1 MASPSQHYLPRFLQ
15 RQFAARKR
23 GARAIV
29 WCFRR
34 GAEPFESAVEN
45 VGAERDFLGSEADD
59 RLTTRE
65 SALANFIHS
74 FANTPTNVEL
84 DSHPAAELVESLS
97 IRSRNVRQGM
107 SQVAS
112 EVLAQKVGELES
124 KGPAEFLELMEARG
138 LEVPD
143 GLRKDTLRLAA
154 EAQGLMRTTVDRLG
168 YLNAA
173 TLAAGPMRGA
183 QSKVVASGPPPRA
196 RFESLRWTK
205 HWAEPENAILGD
217 VAAICWDP
225 TTSTYR
231 PALFA
236 PQLPTAMA
244 IILPVSPR
252 ELLVGVRGLAAI
264 EIDSRR
270 VNEASCRLSESFFLS
285 HENGPIQK
293 KLHDQL
299 SADFSFWRDKARK
312 P

>member
-23 GARAIV
+23 GSRAIA
-29 WCFRR
+29 WCFRQ

-45 VGAERDFLGSEADD
+45 VGAERDFLASEADD

-65 SALANFIHS
+65 SVLANFIH
-74 FANTPTNVEL
+74 ACVNTPTNVEL
-84 DSHPAAELVESLS
+84 DSHLAAELVASLS
-97 IRSRNVRQGM
+97 IRSRNLRQGM

-112 EVLAQKVGELES
+112 EVLASKVGELES
-124 KGPAEFLELMEARG
+124 KDPSEFLELMEARG
-138 LEVPD
+138 QEVPE
-143 GLRKDTLRLAA
+143 GLRKDALRLAA
-154 EAQGLMRTTVDRLG
+154 QAQVLIRTTVDRLG
-168 YLNAA
+168 YLNPE

-205 HWAEPENAILGD
+205 RWAEPANAILGD

-225 TTSTYR
+225 MTSTFR
-231 PALFA
+231 PAMFA
-236 PQLPTAMA
+236 PQLPDAIA
-244 IILPVSPR
+244 IILPISPR
-252 ELLVGVRGLAAI
+252 ELLVGVQGRMSI

-270 VNEASCRLSESFFLS
+270 VNEASARLSESFFLA
-285 HENGPIQK
+285 HENGPIQRA
-293 KLHDQL
+293 LHDQL